1 MEAIVDRAVPSVDP
15 ASVSKARR
23 RTGIVLSSLAVA
35 FLLFDAVM
43 KIAKAEPVLE
53 ATQKLGYPES
63 TARPLGIVLLGCVA
77 LYVVRRTAVLGA
89 ALLTAF
95 LGGAIATHVRVEDP
109 LFSHTLFPIYV
120 AAFVWG
126 GLYLRD
132 ARLRSIAPWNR

>member
-1 MEAIVDRAVPSVDP
+1 MEATLDHAITP
-15 ASVSKARR
+15 AKADSVSNARR

-63 TARPLGIVLLGCVA
+63 TARPLGIVLLACVVI
-77 LYVVRRTAVLGA
+77 YVVRRTAVVGA
-89 ALLTAF
+89 TLLTAF

-120 AAFVWG
+120 AALVWG

-132 ARLRSIAPWNR
+132 ARLRSVAPWNR